1 MWSIEILSDASEEEI
16 DQALQEELDFD
27 YIREC
32 IAELKKVVEKYGP
45 FKEVQEGSESTS
57 TNDFTRT
64 YDDKRGWICDEL
76 ESIDTRRVWTLVV
89 DQWNARSWISSGYS
103 QESSGAK
110 HVSSWFIAEKPIDQG
125 ETILYPTTEFII
137 RINYTDDEDDE
148 GYFALDLWSLIDSDE
163 VSDQTIIG
171 ALAN

>member
-1 MWSIEILSDASEEEI
+1 MWSIEVLSDASEEEI
-16 DQALQEELDFD
+16 NEALLEELDFD

-32 IAELKKVVEKYGP
+32 VAELRTVVEKYGP
-45 FKEVQEGSESTS
+45 FKEVQERTESTS
-57 TNDFTRT
+57 ADEFTRT

-89 DQWNARSWISSGYS
+89 DQWNDLSWISSGYF

-110 HVSSWFIAEKPIDQG
+110 QVSSWFIAEKPIEQG
-125 ETILYPTTEFII
+125 ETILYPNTEFMIEII
-137 RINYTDDEDDE
+137 YTDDEDDE
-148 GYFALDLWSLIDSDE
+148 SYFGLDLWSLIDSDD
-163 VSDQTIIG
+163 VSDQAIIG